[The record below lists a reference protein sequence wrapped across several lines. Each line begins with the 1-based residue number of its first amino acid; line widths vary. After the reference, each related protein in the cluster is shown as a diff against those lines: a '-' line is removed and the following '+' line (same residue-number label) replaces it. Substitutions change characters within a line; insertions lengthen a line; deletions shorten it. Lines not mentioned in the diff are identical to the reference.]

1 MIMNILVLGDSSVG
15 KTSIINQY
23 VEGKFEENF
32 ISTCGLDLKEKK
44 IIINDKQYQLLIME
58 TSGQERYHSI
68 AESYYK
74 RADGIIL
81 VFDITNRNS
90 FNSLKNSWLK
100 DVNSHGYFPK
110 IVVGNKKDLENI
122 RVIKNEDIEKNKEF
136 NEIECFET
144 SAKTKENIET
154 IFNKIAELILLNP
167 NRKRVKSFKLKL
179 SDNKHGKKTKNNCC
193 NN

>member
-1 MIMNILVLGDSSVG
+1 MNILLLGDSSVG

-44 IIINDKQYQLLIME
+44 IIINDKQYQLLIMD

-179 SDNKHGKKTKNNCC
+179 SDNKQGKKTKNNCC

>member
-1 MIMNILVLGDSSVG
+1 MSMNILLLGDSSVG

-44 IIINDKQYQLLIME
+44 IIINDKQYQLLIMD

-90 FNSLKNSWLK
+90 FNTLKNFWLK
-100 DVNSHGYFPK
+100 DVNSQGNFPK

-179 SDNKHGKKTKNNCC
+179 SDNKQGKKTKNNCC

>member
-1 MIMNILVLGDSSVG
+1 MSMNILLLGDSSVG

-44 IIINDKQYQLLIME
+44 IIINDKQYQLIIME

-90 FNSLKNSWLK
+90 FNTLKNFWLK
-100 DVNSHGYFPK
+100 DVNSHGNFPK

-179 SDNKHGKKTKNNCC
+179 SDNKQGKKTKNNCC

>member
-1 MIMNILVLGDSSVG
+1 
-15 KTSIINQY
+15 
-23 VEGKFEENF
+23 
-32 ISTCGLDLKEKK
+32 
-44 IIINDKQYQLLIME
+44 ME

-90 FNSLKNSWLK
+90 FNTLKNFWLK
-100 DVNSHGYFPK
+100 DVNSHGNFPK

-179 SDNKHGKKTKNNCC
+179 SDNKQGKKTKNNCC

>member
-1 MIMNILVLGDSSVG
+1 MSMNILLLGDSSVG

-44 IIINDKQYQLLIME
+44 IIINDKQYQLLIMD

-136 NEIECFET
+136 NEIEYFET

-179 SDNKHGKKTKNNCC
+179 SDNKQGKKTKNNCC

>member
-1 MIMNILVLGDSSVG
+1 MRLNILLLGDSSVG
-15 KTSIINQY
+15 KTSIISQY
-23 VEGKFEENF
+23 VDGKFEENF
-32 ISTCGLDLKEKK
+32 LSTCGLDLKEKK
-44 IIINDKQYQLLIME
+44 IIINDKQYQLIIMD

-68 AESYYK
+68 AENYYK

-167 NRKRVKSFKLKL
+167 NRKRVKSFKLK

>member
-1 MIMNILVLGDSSVG
+1 MSMNILLLGDSSVG

-90 FNSLKNSWLK
+90 FNTLKNFWLK
-100 DVNSHGYFPK
+100 DVNSHGNFPK

-179 SDNKHGKKTKNNCC
+179 SDNKNGKKTKNNCC
-193 NN
+193 KN

>member
-1 MIMNILVLGDSSVG
+1 MSMNILLLGDSSVG

-90 FNSLKNSWLK
+90 FNTLKNFWLK
-100 DVNSHGYFPK
+100 DVNSHGNFPK

-179 SDNKHGKKTKNNCC
+179 SDNKNGKKTKNNCC

>member
-1 MIMNILVLGDSSVG
+1 MSMNILLLGDSSVG

-90 FNSLKNSWLK
+90 FNTLKNFWLK
-100 DVNSHGYFPK
+100 DVNSQGNFPK

-179 SDNKHGKKTKNNCC
+179 SDNKQGKKTKNNCC

>member
-1 MIMNILVLGDSSVG
+1 MSMNILLLGDSSVG

-90 FNSLKNSWLK
+90 FNTLKNFWLK
-100 DVNSHGYFPK
+100 DVNSHGNFPK

-179 SDNKHGKKTKNNCC
+179 SDNKQGKKTKNNCC

>member
-1 MIMNILVLGDSSVG
+1 MSMNILLLGDSSVG
-15 KTSIINQY
+15 KTSIISQY
-23 VEGKFEENF
+23 VDGKFEENF
-32 ISTCGLDLKEKK
+32 LSTCGLDLKEKK
-44 IIINDKQYQLLIME
+44 IIINDKQYQLIIMD

-136 NEIECFET
+136 NEIEYFET

-179 SDNKHGKKTKNNCC
+179 SDNKQGKKTKNNCC